1 MFGIIDE
8 LIKLFSGKS
17 YRGKKRLRNGDYLY
31 NSKDDHFIDESI
43 IILIDESHFKLQNH
57 AYFKTRKNRKRFI
70 KRRRI

>member
-8 LIKLFSGKS
+8 LMRMFSGKL

-43 IILIDESHFKLQNH
+43 VILDELQYSFVNYKPI
-57 AYFKTRKNRKRFI
+57 ANRVLLI

>member
-31 NSKDDHFIDESI
+31 NSKYDHFIDESI
-43 IILIDESHFKLQNH
+43 VILDELQYG
-57 AYFKTRKNRKRFI
+57 AKNYTPCINKKRLL
-70 KRRRI
+70 KRRRM